1 MADKLVTLAILSY
14 AKAQILRSIL
24 QSEGIKVYIH
34 NVNLIQPVVSTGVRV
49 RIAQRDL
56 EKALSIIDKAE
67 WRVEEKEEKCANDL
81 PRILVP
87 VDFSEYS
94 FKACHM
100 AFSAAAK
107 AGAEVIL
114 LHVFFTPTYIPALPY
129 PESGPLFLGRDGETI
144 AEAFTREKKKL
155 DTLSEKIKKAVKNG
169 DFPDVAY
176 KCVLREGV
184 PEEEILKFAE
194 KCSPSLI
201 VMGTKGT
208 SREDLNLIG
217 SVAAEVIER
226 SKYSVFAIPGKAPGK
241 SLDNIRRIAF
251 VTQFDQRDILAFDNL
266 MRRIE
271 NQNIEISFVH
281 LSSSRNAWNEVK
293 LAGLRDYFQDHYP
306 SLEINYD
313 IIEDDEKLEAL
324 EKYVSRKEI
333 NVVCITNYRRN
344 IFARLFNPGMAR
356 KMIFHT
362 EIPLLIIK

>member
-1 MADKLVTLAILSY
+1 
-14 AKAQILRSIL
+14 
-24 QSEGIKVYIH
+24 
-34 NVNLIQPVVSTGVRV
+34 
-49 RIAQRDL
+49 
-56 EKALSIIDKAE
+56 
-67 WRVEEKEEKCANDL
+67 
-81 PRILVP
+81 
-87 VDFSEYS
+87 
-94 FKACHM
+94 
-100 AFSAAAK
+100 
-107 AGAEVIL
+107 
-114 LHVFFTPTYIPALPY
+114 
-129 PESGPLFLGRDGETI
+129 
-144 AEAFTREKKKL
+144 
-155 DTLSEKIKKAVKNG
+155 
-169 DFPDVAY
+169 
-176 KCVLREGV
+176 
-184 PEEEILKFAE
+184 
-194 KCSPSLI
+194 
-201 VMGTKGT
+201 MGTKGT

-226 SKYSVFAIPGKAPGK
+226 SKYSVFAIPGKAPGE